1 MMVAEA
7 DAQATIIKDLKADLE
22 LRSWRRNGYGA
33 AEAGRGLRGGGRPE
47 ASAPSS
53 PAVADQETEAGD
65 GRGEEAGRRGGG
77 LDLSGEGVAGKLLL
91 GHVPRGGLLEGV
103 GRITGFTSGGER
115 LRRLAATAERR
126 AYEHAAARLL
136 RRRMQRDLR
145 AANSLQLP
153 HSLKPKQVAS

>member
-1 MMVAEA
+1 MDAEA

-22 LRSWRRNGYGA
+22 LRSWRRNSNGSLG
-33 AEAGRGLRGGGRPE
+33 AGRGLEGGGRPK
-47 ASAPSS
+47 ASPPSS
-53 PAVADQETEAGD
+53 PALAHQETETEE
-65 GRGEEAGRRGGG
+65 GRGEQASWRGGG
-77 LDLSGEGVAGKLLL
+77 MDLSGEGVAGKLLL
-91 GHVPRGGLLEGV
+91 GHVPRGGLLGGV